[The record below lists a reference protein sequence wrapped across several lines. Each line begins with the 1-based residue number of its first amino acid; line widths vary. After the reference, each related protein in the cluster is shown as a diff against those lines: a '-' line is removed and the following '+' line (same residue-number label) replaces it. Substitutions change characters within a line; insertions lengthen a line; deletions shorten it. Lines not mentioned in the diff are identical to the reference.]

1 MTDGSGRPKISA
13 VFNTLNEERRLP
25 FSLASVRPWV
35 DEIVVVDMD
44 SDDRTVEIANE
55 SGARVFRHDRLGY
68 ADPARAYAIGQAQGD
83 WILIL
88 DADEL
93 VPARLAKR
101 LIEIAAADRFDVVR
115 IPMVNHLFGAALR
128 GTGWAPH
135 QDTHLRFF
143 RRGSVRATGEIH
155 NYLHV
160 VDEARVLDLEA
171 ADGLCLV
178 HHNYLDVQQF
188 IEKLNRYTD
197 VEAADL
203 VTRGK
208 RFSYFGSMRWSAR
221 EFLRRYLRQRGYRD
235 GWRGFYLAWLMA
247 GYRLITAA
255 KVEQI
260 RRAGGRAQ
268 IEDEYARDA
277 ARLLAEYE
285 DFALDR

>member
-1 MTDGSGRPKISA
+1 MTGTARPKISA

-25 FSLASVRPWV
+25 FSLASVKPWV

-44 SDDRTVEIANE
+44 SDDRTVEIATE
-55 SGARVFRHDRLGY
+55 AGARVFRHERLGY
-68 ADPARAYAIGQAQGD
+68 ADPARAYAIERAQGD
-83 WILIL
+83 WILVL

-101 LIEIAAADRFDVVR
+101 LIEIATADQVDVVR
-115 IPMVNHLFGAALR
+115 IPMVNHLFGASLR
-128 GTGWAPH
+128 GTGWGPH

-160 VDEARVLDLEA
+160 ADEARVLEFEA
-171 ADGLCLV
+171 TDGLCLV
-178 HHNYLDVQQF
+178 HYNYLDVQQF
-188 IEKLNRYTD
+188 MEKLNRYTD
-197 VEAADL
+197 IEAADL
-203 VTRGK
+203 VARGK
-208 RFSYFGSMRWSAR
+208 RFSYLGSVRWSAR

-247 GYRLITAA
+247 GYRMITAA

-260 RRAGGRAQ
+260 RRAGERAR

-277 ARLLAEYE
+277 ERLLAEYD
-285 DFALDR
+285 DFTLHR